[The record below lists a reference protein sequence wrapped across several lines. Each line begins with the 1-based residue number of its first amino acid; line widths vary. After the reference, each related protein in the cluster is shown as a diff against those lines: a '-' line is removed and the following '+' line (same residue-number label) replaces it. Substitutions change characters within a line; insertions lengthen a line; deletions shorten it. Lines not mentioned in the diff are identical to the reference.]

1 VRTDKRLLSG
11 WRRKLLFLSAGTV
24 LGLGLCEVLLR
35 LSPLSYPVFDTYDDV
50 RGFALRPGKQ
60 GWYDKE
66 GRAYVSVNKL
76 GYRDEEH
83 SLEKPA
89 DVFRILFLGDSF
101 TEARQIDLPDT
112 FWKQVESNLNA
123 DARMAGKRA
132 EVISCA
138 VGGYSTTQELLT
150 LHMHGLG
157 FEPDL
162 VVLAMYLGND
172 VSGNSKRI
180 SQQYGL
186 ETFQPFH
193 VYQGSRMVLDDSF
206 REPSLRYLKQR
217 FMLTAIHHSRLL
229 EVINQLRRELEIKQ
243 IQRISQRE
251 DFRIGAR
258 EEVYDAPRNHAWRE
272 AWLITQD
279 LLVVMRD
286 DVARA
291 GARFLVAT
299 LSTEDQVLPSVQR
312 RRDLEQKLGVDD
324 LFYAERRLRDF
335 GAREGIDVVTLAER
349 MQAAADETGVFFHG
363 FEDTAMGIGH
373 WNKDGHTI
381 AAEILTEEILSRGLA
396 P

>member
-1 VRTDKRLLSG
+1 V
-11 WRRKLLFLSAGTV
+11 FLAGGTV
-24 LGLGLCEVLLR
+24 LGLALCEVLVR

-50 RGFALRPGKQ
+50 RGFALRPGKS

-66 GRAYVSVNKL
+66 GRAYVSVNHL

-83 SLEKPA
+83 SQEKPA
-89 DVFRILFLGDSF
+89 GVFRILFLGDSF

-112 FWKQVESNLNA
+112 FWKQVERNLNA
-123 DARMAGKRA
+123 DERMAGKRV

-162 VVLAMYLGND
+162 VVLCMYLGND
-172 VSGNSKRI
+172 ISGNSKRI
-180 SQQYGL
+180 SQMYGL

-193 VYQGSRMVLDDSF
+193 AYEGSRMVLDNSF
-206 REPSLRYLKQR
+206 RKLGLQYLKQR
-217 FMLTAIHHSRLL
+217 FMLTAIHYSRLL
-229 EVINQLRRELEIKQ
+229 EVVNQLRRELQ
-243 IQRISQRE
+243 IRRIERISLRE

-258 EEVYDAPRNHAWRE
+258 DEIYVPPRNQSWNE

-279 LLVVMRD
+279 LLRMMRE
-286 DVARA
+286 DVTRA

-299 LSTEDQVLPSVQR
+299 LSTQEQVNPDADR
-312 RRDLEQKLGVDD
+312 RRDLLEKLQVAD
-324 LFYAERRLRDF
+324 LFYSERRLREF
-335 GAREGIDVVTLAER
+335 GAENSIEVVTLAER
-349 MQAAADETGVFFHG
+349 MQAAAAETGVFFHG
-363 FEDTAMGIGH
+363 FEKTMGVGH
-373 WNKDGHTI
+373 WNKNGHTI
-381 AAEILTEEILSRGLA
+381 AAEVLTEEILSRGLA